1 MGNCIVLQEP
11 VTWVDDDDGDWGF
24 TESKLPAKLQ
34 EQEEAATR
42 NTKKK
47 VEGSTEITV
56 RISKKQLE
64 ELLRQVDAQGM
75 PLLQVLS
82 SLVGEPTGRLE
93 EEQERHWRPKLR
105 TIPEV
110 AELAY

>member
-1 MGNCIVLQEP
+1 MGNCIGLQEP
-11 VTWVDDDDGDWGF
+11 VTWVDDDDDWGF

-34 EQEEAATR
+34 KQEEAATR

-47 VEGSTEITV
+47 VEGSTEITI
-56 RISKKQLE
+56 RLSKKQLE
-64 ELLRQVDAQGM
+64 DLLRQVDAQGM

-82 SLVGEPTGRLE
+82 GLIGEPGRLE
-93 EEQERHWRPKLR
+93 EVQERHWRPKLR